1 MPTLAQLNVS
11 QGGIPK
17 LPVDSARVTRFGVE
31 GDFQK
36 NLKYHG
42 GPNRAVCLYST
53 ELYAELRSEGVDVD
67 NGFFG
72 ENFTTTG
79 LDLTALDKGDRLRV
93 GECVIEITD
102 VRVPCNTLKKW
113 SAKLPK
119 AIVGRSGW
127 VAKVVEE
134 AVVKAGDDIQ
144 VFRRLASRPNAVEE
158 WSSGETPKS
167 RKDDP
172 IRSDHAAEQLGK

>member
-1 MPTLAQLNVS
+1 MTATLAQLNVS

-17 LPVDSARVTRFGVE
+17 RPVDSARVTRVGVD
-31 GDFQK
+31 GDAQR

-42 GPNRAVCLYST
+42 GPNRAVCIYSE
-53 ELYAELRSEGVDVD
+53 ELYADLREEGIDVA
-67 NGFFG
+67 NGAFG
-72 ENFTTTG
+72 ENFTTRG
-79 LDLTALDKGDRLRV
+79 VDLNALEKGDRLRV
-93 GECVIEITD
+93 GDCLVEITD

-134 AVVKAGDDIQ
+134 SVVKPGDAIE
-144 VFRRLASRPNAVEE
+144 V
-158 WSSGETPKS
+158 
-167 RKDDP
+167 
-172 IRSDHAAEQLGK
+172 IRMAPVLFAT

>member
-1 MPTLAQLNVS
+1 MTATLAQLNVS

-17 LPVDSARVTRFGVE
+17 RPVDSARVTRFGVD
-31 GDFQK
+31 GDSQR

-42 GPNRAVCLYST
+42 GPNRAVCIYS
-53 ELYAELRSEGVDVD
+53 EKLYADLRDEGIDVT
-67 NGFFG
+67 NGAFG
-72 ENFTTTG
+72 ENFTTRG
-79 LDLTALDKGDRLRV
+79 VDLNALEKGDCLRV
-93 GECVIEITD
+93 GDCLVEITD

-134 AVVKAGDDIQ
+134 AIVKPGDAIE
-144 VFRRLASRPNAVEE
+144 V
-158 WSSGETPKS
+158 
-167 RKDDP
+167 
-172 IRSDHAAEQLGK
+172 IRMAPVLFAT